1 MASKIDHTY
10 PLYLSSSDVT
20 GAIQIGI
27 QLVGMENYTLWSR
40 AMDIKREDYTVDSEK
55 KQWDRCNAMVLSW
68 LMNNVSKEL
77 MSEILFRSNA
87 SLVWSDLKERFDKV
101 NMSRIFHL
109 HKSIVTHTQGTSPVS
124 VYYSKLK
131 DLWDEFDSIVPP
143 PSCNCERSK
152 EYVDS
157 MLRQKLLQ
165 FLMGLNDNYSHARS
179 QILMMNTPPTVNQ
192 CYAMIIQDESQREL
206 SGYHYNLG
214 GQMDPTALFTSRSGG
229 NNFSG
234 PSNRSGNVKFN
245 KQRSGYLYCDHC
257 DMKGHNRADCNKLK
271 YCIHCHKHGHL
282 KESCYQLIGYPT
294 NYKGK
299 RQANIMT
306 TNYNPQ
312 FNNPGSSTNG
322 NVVDQMQQFKSGGS
336 YQMSQQYE
344 SNPSSS
350 GSGAVLSQHFTPDQY
365 QQVLQMMNKSL
376 IHEGNTVSTNSSANT
391 TGIFAGH
398 SQFTPSTSSFDWIV
412 DSGATDHMVRTK
424 DLLTHGS
431 TVKSSG
437 NVQLPNG
444 DSTKVTHSGCSQL
457 QGGEVVK
464 NVLYV
469 PELNFNLLSVAK
481 LTRQLNYCAI
491 FYPDFFLLQDL
502 FTGKVKEIGEEKGGL
517 YILKSSQLIDNGQH
531 RSFVAIKNSAEGELD
546 RSDYHFLIAILEVH
560 NVLI

>member
-1 MASKIDHTY
+1 MTSKIDHTH

-20 GAIQIGI
+20 GAVQIGI
-27 QLVGMENYTLWSR
+27 QLVGMENYTLW
-40 AMDIKREDYTVDSEK
+40 IDSEK

-101 NMSRIFHL
+101 NMSRI
-109 HKSIVTHTQGTSPVS
+109 
-124 VYYSKLK
+124 YYSKLK

-165 FLMGLNDNYSHARS
+165 FLMGLNGNYSHARS
-179 QILMMNTPPTVNQ
+179 QTLMMNTPPTVNQ
-192 CYAMIIQDESQREL
+192 CYDMIIQDESQREL
-206 SGYHYNLG
+206 SGDQYNLG

-229 NNFSG
+229 NNFNG
-234 PSNRSGNVKFN
+234 QNNRSGNVKIN

-257 DMKGHNRADCNKLK
+257 DMRGHNRAECNKLK
-271 YCIHCHKHGHL
+271 YCTHCHKHGHL
-282 KESCYQLIGYPT
+282 KDFCYQLIGYPT

-306 TNYNPQ
+306 TDYNSQ
-312 FNNPGSSTNG
+312 FNNSGSSTDS
-322 NVVDQMQQFKSGGS
+322 NVVNQMQQFKGGGSQQMLQQHGINSGSGGS
-336 YQMSQQYE
+336 
-344 SNPSSS
+344 
-350 GSGAVLSQHFTPDQY
+350 GTVLTQHFTPNQY

-376 IHEGNTVSTNSSANT
+376 IHEGNTISTNSNANA

-398 SQFTPSTSSFDWIV
+398 SQFTPSTSSIDWIV

-437 NVQLPNG
+437 HVQLPNG
-444 DSTKVTHSGCSQL
+444 DSTKVTYSGCSQL

-469 PELNFNLLSVAK
+469 PDLNFNLLSVAK
-481 LTRQLNYCAI
+481 LTRQLNCCAI
-491 FYPDFFLLQDL
+491 FYPDFFILQDL
-502 FTGKVKEIGEEKGGL
+502 FTGKVKEIGEENGGL
-517 YILKSSQLIDNGQH
+517 YILKSPQLINIGQH
-531 RSFVAIKNSAEGELD
+531 KSMTAVKNSADGEVWHKRLGHIPMSFIRKIGMFANKKD
-546 RSDYHFLIAILEVH
+546 FSVDMLQYLSIS
-560 NVLI
+560 